1 MCSGRASDIGSRTP
15 RSRPSIRPLPVD
27 SPTSACHRNPEK
39 RFQGRSPRIVI
50 EHSCPLVETSRV
62 PRVREAKLS
71 EVEMMPE
78 LVAKGA
84 QECAERSDFLSNRRP
99 HPHPDQHGVG
109 GVVAKEFER
118 PTLAG
123 A

>member
-1 MCSGRASDIGSRTP
+1 M
-15 RSRPSIRPLPVD
+15 
-27 SPTSACHRNPEK
+27 
-39 RFQGRSPRIVI
+39 VI
-50 EHSCPLVETSRV
+50 EYSCPFVETSRV
-62 PRVREAKLS
+62 LRVREAKLS
-71 EVEMMPE
+71 EVEMMAE
-78 LVAKGA
+78 LMAQSA

-109 GVVAKEFER
+109 EVVAKEFER